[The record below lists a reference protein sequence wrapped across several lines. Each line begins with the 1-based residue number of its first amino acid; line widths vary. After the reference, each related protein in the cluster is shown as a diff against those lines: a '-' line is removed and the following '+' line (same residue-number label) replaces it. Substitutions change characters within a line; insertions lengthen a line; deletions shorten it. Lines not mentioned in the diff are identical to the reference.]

1 MITKFAHRAALAAAL
16 ALVAGAVSTTRAQ
29 DIENRLVI
37 VTSFS
42 KDVTEPY
49 RTAFQKKYPGT
60 KVEVQN
66 RNTNA
71 AVTFIRETR
80 SSPPDIM
87 WASAPDAFEVLKKD
101 KLLHKYQPKAK
112 GIADEGRLLSGQR
125 SATASSSA
133 SPRPATASCTTRAIC
148 KANNMPAPKEWDDL
162 KKPIYFGH
170 VGISAPSRSGTTHLT
185 VETILQGE
193 GWDKGWA
200 TLLEIGG
207 NLAQVSDR
215 SFGVPDA
222 VNSGQYGVG
231 IVIDFFGLSAK
242 ASGFPVEF
250 VYPTVTAIVPAN
262 VGIIANSR
270 NQKAAEAFVEFLL
283 SEEGQQILLDPKI
296 QRLPVRLDSYAKAP
310 AGYPNPFKDARLAKG
325 ITFNSELSEERYEL
339 LNSLY
344 DRVVTFR
351 LKELNA
357 AWKAIQ
363 TAEAQARR
371 ARPAPAAKDLLA
383 QARKLAI
390 ARADHREGS
399 DRPRDRRRVP
409 GAQAGAEGRRPAGRV
424 REPLGRRGAE
434 ELHRGAGAGGTGADG
449 EVARAGPCSTSEQR
463 SGPRY
468 QQLSPGR
475 APIGL
480 TGAPAHAQRYR
491 TVTPTISSPRVS
503 PLDDSGRPAVAR
515 GPPRRQP
522 GADRDPRR
530 RRAVPD
536 RLPDRAD
543 PARDRRR
550 LHRPAT
556 AASRWSISA
565 ISSTTRC
572 CASRS
577 GTRSTSPP

>member
-1 MITKFAHRAALAAAL
+1 MFSTFTRRVALIAAL
-16 ALVAGAVSTTRAQ
+16 ALITGAASAPRAQ

-80 SSPPDIM
+80 SNPPDIM

-101 KLLHKYQPKAK
+101 KLLHKYQPKATGLAQK
-112 GIADEGRLLSGQR
+112 VGSYPVNDPDGFFIGFAASGYGIMYN
-125 SATASSSA
+125 
-133 SPRPATASCTTRAIC
+133 TRYL
-148 KANNMPAPKEWDDL
+148 KANNIPAPKEWDDL

-185 VETILQGE
+185 VETVLQGE

-242 ASGFPVEF
+242 ASGFPVDF

-262 VGIIANSR
+262 VGIIANSK
-270 NQKAAEAFVEFLL
+270 NQRAAEAFVEFLL
-283 SEEGQQILLDPKI
+283 SDEGQQILLDPKI
-296 QRLPVRLDSYAKAP
+296 QRLPVRLDTYKKAP
-310 AGYPNPFKDARLAKG
+310 AGYPNPFTDKQLAKG
-325 ITFNSELSEERYEL
+325 ITFNSELSEARYEL

-344 DRVVTFR
+344 DRIVTFR

-363 TAEAQARR
+363 TAEAKLGPKAS
-371 ARPAPAAKDLLA
+371 AAAKDMIA
-383 QARKLAI
+383 QARKLASTVPI
-390 ARADHREGS
+390 SEKEAGDPSIAGAFQVLKAGQKAAGRQAEFESRWDAAALKNYTEARAL
-399 DRPRDRRRVP
+399 
-409 GAQAGAEGRRPAGRV
+409 AEKA
-424 REPLGRRGAE
+424 
-434 ELHRGAGAGGTGADG
+434 
-449 EVARAGPCSTSEQR
+449 
-463 SGPRY
+463 
-468 QQLSPGR
+468 
-475 APIGL
+475 L
-480 TGAPAHAQRYR
+480 TAK
-491 TVTPTISSPRVS
+491 
-503 PLDDSGRPAVAR
+503 
-515 GPPRRQP
+515 
-522 GADRDPRR
+522 
-530 RRAVPD
+530 
-536 RLPDRAD
+536 
-543 PARDRRR
+543 
-550 LHRPAT
+550 
-556 AASRWSISA
+556 
-565 ISSTTRC
+565 
-572 CASRS
+572 
-577 GTRSTSPP
+577 